1 MIDLKCF
8 TLQRPDLIEKL
19 QKNKGK
25 IRPKKWAKG
34 KIRVDKN
41 GHSLTSES
49 WKSELVFEKNSYKAN
64 FSKGS
69 LG

>member
-19 QKNKGK
+19 QKNKEK
-25 IRPKKWAKG
+25 IRPNSWAKG

-49 WKSELVFEKNSYKAN
+49 WKSGLVFDKNSSKAN
-64 FSKGS
+64 FFKGS